1 MLLCRDQLNI
11 IHYTI
16 QESGTLLLKLFYEK
30 CMRYLNANTEP
41 HATLFKYACKEE
53 NGFQLFIEKEESTE
67 LTTINEGQ
75 NDNDTAKN
83 EGENEV

>member
-1 MLLCRDQLNI
+1 MTLYYCC
-11 IHYTI
+11 T
-16 QESGTLLLKLFYEK
+16 QENNYCPNKEK

-67 LTTINEGQ
+67 LTNINEGQ
-75 NDNDTAKN
+75 NDNNTTKN
-83 EGENEV
+83 EGENEA